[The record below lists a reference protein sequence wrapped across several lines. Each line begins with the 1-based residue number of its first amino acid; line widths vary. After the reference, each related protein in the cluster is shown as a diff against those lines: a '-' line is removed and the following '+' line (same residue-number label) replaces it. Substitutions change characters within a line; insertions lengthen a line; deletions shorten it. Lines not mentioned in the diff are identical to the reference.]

1 MAEYSTDDSQPP
13 RTIGELGRML
23 SAAGRSAE
31 TESSSM
37 PEVDPGTGC
46 DNGAA
51 ETASGAADDRG
62 NRKN

>member
-13 RTIGELGRML
+13 RTIGELGRLL
-23 SAAGRSAE
+23 SAAGQSAE

-46 DNGAA
+46 GNGAV
-51 ETASGAADDRG
+51 EIPGGAADDRG